1 MISLFIIHFP
11 NLGHFLEFPT
21 ISKALC
27 TFQLHVEN
35 DDLPGFRFRFWRL
48 GSCWVNKN
56 LENNLWN
63 EILTQCFGYDY
74 LHPNNAL

>member
-21 ISKALC
+21 LSKALC

-35 DDLPGFRFRFWRL
+35 DDLPGFRFRRL
-48 GSCWVNKN
+48 GPCWVNKN
-56 LENNLWN
+56 QENKLWN
-63 EILTQCFGYDY
+63 EILTQCFLDFYFR
-74 LHPNNAL
+74 PNNAL